1 MGTEF
6 IASQHKPHAVF
17 IPLPA
22 QSHIKAML
30 KLAKVLH
37 HKGFHI
43 TFVHFEINYR
53 CLSESRGPNSMDGLP
68 DFRFE
73 FIPDG
78 LPTTDTLVGP
88 HLGLLCKS
96 ILEGDYLAQFSDL
109 ISKLNDSSS
118 SNVPPVTC
126 IVSDGFLSNFTI
138 ATAEEHGLPIAIFF
152 TLSAS
157 GFMGFDQIRVLAER
171 GLIPLKVDESFQKNG
186 YLDQAIDF
194 IPGMKNMRL
203 RDFSTNAIKAKNIDE
218 IGFRMA
224 AEPTKKSREAPAL
237 ILHTFDALE
246 PELLDTLS
254 SMFRA
259 VYFIGPLQLHLNRM
273 QQSGLR
279 SIGCNLW
286 KEEPE
291 CLQWLDYRTPNSV
304 LYVNFGSI
312 TWLTTEQFIEFG
324 MGLAKSNIPFLWI
337 IRPDMVVGGSAI
349 LPPEFTQETRERG
362 FIASWCPQEEVLN
375 HPSVGGFLTHC
386 GWGSTIESISA
397 GMPML
402 CWPFIGDQPIN
413 CRYACAEWGIGMEID
428 NDVKSDDLAKLVTDL
443 MEGEKGKELKNTAME
458 WKKMAEEATGPKGS
472 SSLNLEKLINEIL
485 LSGKCIFQKT

>member
-6 IASQHKPHAVF
+6 IARQNKPHAVF
-17 IPLPA
+17 IPFPA

-37 HKGFHI
+37 YKGFHI

-53 CLSESRGPNSMDGLP
+53 CLLESRGPNSMDGLP

-78 LPTTDTLVGP
+78 LPPTDTLVGP
-88 HLGLLCKS
+88 HLGLLSKS
-96 ILEGDYLAQFSDL
+96 ILDGDYLAPFSDL
-109 ISKLNDSSS
+109 ISKLNDSSF
-118 SNVPPVTC
+118 SNVPSVTC

-138 ATAEEHGLPIAIFF
+138 EAAEEHGLPIAIFF

-171 GLIPLKVDESFQKNG
+171 GLLPLKDENFQKNG
-186 YLDQAIDF
+186 YLDQVVDF

-203 RDFSTNAIKAKNIDE
+203 RDFSTCGTQAKSTDE
-218 IGFRMA
+218 HGFRIA
-224 AEPTKKSREAPAL
+224 AEPTKKSREAPVL

-246 PELLDTLS
+246 PELLDTIS

-259 VYFIGPLQLHLNRM
+259 AYFIGPLQLHLNQI
-273 QQSGLR
+273 QQNGLR

-291 CLQWLDYRTPNSV
+291 CRQWLNSMTPNSV
-304 LYVNFGSI
+304 LYVNFGSV
-312 TWLTTEQFIEFG
+312 TWLTTEQLIEFG
-324 MGLAKSNIPFLWI
+324 MGLAKSNHPFLWI
-337 IRPDMVVGGSAI
+337 IRPDMVVGGSAM
-349 LPPEFTQETRERG
+349 LPPEFMEETRERG
-362 FIASWCPQEEVLN
+362 FISSWCPQEEVLN

-397 GMPML
+397 GVPML
-402 CWPFIGDQPIN
+402 CWPFIGDQPTN
-413 CRYACAEWGIGMEID
+413 CRYACVEWGVGMEID
-428 NDVKSDDLAKLVTDL
+428 YDVNRDDLAELVREF
-443 MEGEKGKELKNTAME
+443 MEGKKFKELKNKAME
-458 WKKMAEEATGPKGS
+458 WKLLAEEATSPKGS
-472 SSLNLEKLINEIL
+472 SSLNIEKLINDIL
-485 LSGKCIFQKT
+485 LSGKSMF